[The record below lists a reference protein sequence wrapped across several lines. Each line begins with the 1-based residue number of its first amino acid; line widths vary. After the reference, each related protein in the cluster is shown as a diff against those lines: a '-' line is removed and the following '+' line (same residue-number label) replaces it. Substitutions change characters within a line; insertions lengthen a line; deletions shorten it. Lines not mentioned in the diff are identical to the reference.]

1 MMIPMGSCCSSSG
14 WTPGASSVILVAM
27 NLGHPQP
34 IVDSMVWRWVG
45 IGIAGWDILWP
56 DLAAC
61 SQNLQSFMACN
72 RERNQEKWMLWEQGR
87 PSLQHWLCSKAAQGY
102 PCSGMPT
109 GPVLS
114 SPAISSST
122 KRGIWTTSPS
132 DLIFRVGCILTLC
145 SLTEKV
151 SVAFQDLAV
160 RFSEEEWQ
168 LLGEGQ
174 RALYRDVM
182 RENYETLRSL
192 GTAERL
198 PLSAFLSPT
207 EPGGTMEGRSYA
219 GEGQEP
225 PRGGGPLGGAPPH
238 SLHLTALVQL
248 VKEIPEFLFGEVSPE
263 GESGSGAVSLD
274 GERGSPDAAV
284 TVETC
289 PLGGLLS
296 CLPETPTGWPS
307 MAATSSSSSSSSG
320 LPGAGGQG
328 SPLPIKTADKP
339 RVTEKEGPEALAG
352 EPSPPTSSSS
362 RSSSRKKENGK
373 QERGTLGTGGLAG
386 AIGLSPGNSPLEGL
400 INCLKEILMPGPQ
413 NPEVSPGLPPPVPG
427 QGTSQLTRVELGPG
441 SPPWEVKTEAV
452 SGACPLQ
459 GLLNCL
465 KEIPEAPHRRSGPSG
480 VRDPQLQE
488 DPGACQRN
496 SGGPRPLQTPPP
508 GPGPGASH
516 VLSVVKM
523 EDGWTQSPLAPA
535 SCQLSKWTHSPSATS
550 SQGGD
555 RETRGGQVP
564 SWSPVAQASSASS
577 SPLEALEACLKGIPL
592 SGSLPPQPPAASGFQ
607 SSQPGD
613 PGSQRPQLQS
623 CRSHSEEVTVGP
635 LLALSLQGY
644 VRGSPVLPSGPHSTP
659 PSFSSSSSTDGD
671 LDFQSP
677 GGSQA
682 RPPGKGSPVGSSPL
696 QGLENCLREIPVLRP
711 QSALSWSSAGDRGPQ
726 RTEPKNWTADKEGL
740 RGEACEP
747 AHLGQGQGEA
757 PTRSFRL
764 ASPQALTS
772 SSVPVP
778 VCYQRG
784 LKDPGAPR
792 PGPWRWLQD
801 GAAMKPSPLHCL
813 ENSLKGILPGRP
825 LRFACLAGPSP
836 SPSPGSSSSFSSS
849 EGDELWQL
857 FPQERDRLPGYK
869 GPGPLSPRPGGAPT
883 GSSPGEG
890 PGRAEPGDH
899 CGLNAA
905 GRAEEKTGGRSQLP
919 WRNVYPETPGR
930 PGPLG
935 SAGGGAAV
943 NPCPAPQP
951 EKRPG
956 PGPSKLLGSAHGPL
970 SWKPRVSEES
980 RGLGPGNGRPGVTA
994 RTHGKPPPRGL
1005 PEPPPVAAIPPALP
1019 QAPPQSCPCGSGL
1032 QPELRSLGAALSE
1045 KLDRLAT
1052 ALAGLSQEVATMRTQ
1067 VDRLGKRPRGPGSKC
1082 QASWPWAPSR
1092 GPRWSNGPAH
1102 RHLPYWRQKG
1112 PTRPKPKILR
1122 GQADSCRAGDASG
1135 LSRRFRPVS
1144 QLPPDAP
1151 MAEPSGPSSSPSQQ
1165 PLSSARSCC
1174 AGVPVPASLGHTGGH
1189 QSPPLLS
1196 VPTALP
1202 PQMASL
1208 TTRGD
1213 AEPRFSAVVPP
1224 GTLSWPKDASSLMAG
1239 VQRTCEEELWVPRR
1253 GTPSHLL
1260 QQLGPADDV
1269 PTLAPSPR
1277 GCPTPSTCSSRTF
1290 PASGP

>member
-1 MMIPMGSCCSSSG
+1 
-14 WTPGASSVILVAM
+14 
-27 NLGHPQP
+27 
-34 IVDSMVWRWVG
+34 
-45 IGIAGWDILWP
+45 
-56 DLAAC
+56 
-61 SQNLQSFMACN
+61 MA
-72 RERNQEKWMLWEQGR
+72 RQ
-87 PSLQHWLCSKAAQGY
+87 
-102 PCSGMPT
+102 
-109 GPVLS
+109 
-114 SPAISSST
+114 
-122 KRGIWTTSPS
+122 
-132 DLIFRVGCILTLC
+132 
-145 SLTEKV
+145 V

-182 RENYETLRSL
+182 QENYETLRSL

-219 GEGQEP
+219 GEEQEP
-225 PRGGGPLGGAPPH
+225 PRGGGPLAGGAPPH

-274 GERGSPDAAV
+274 GERGSPD
-284 TVETC
+284 E
-289 PLGGLLS
+289 
-296 CLPETPTGWPS
+296 
-307 MAATSSSSSSSSG
+307 
-320 LPGAGGQG
+320 
-328 SPLPIKTADKP
+328 TADKP

-352 EPSPPTSSSS
+352 EPSPPTS
-362 RSSSRKKENGK
+362 SSSRKKENGK

-413 NPEVSPGLPPPVPG
+413 HPEVSPGLPPPVPG

-465 KEIPEAPHRRSGPSG
+465 KEIPEARHRRSGPSG
-480 VRDPQLQE
+480 VGDPQLQE

-508 GPGPGASH
+508 GPGPGAGH

-555 RETRGGQVP
+555 GETRGGQVP
-564 SWSPVAQASSASS
+564 SWGPVAQASSASS

-607 SSQPGD
+607 SPQPGD

-623 CRSHSEEVTVGP
+623 CRSHSE
-635 LLALSLQGY
+635 
-644 VRGSPVLPSGPHSTP
+644 
-659 PSFSSSSSTDGD
+659 
-671 LDFQSP
+671 
-677 GGSQA
+677 
-682 RPPGKGSPVGSSPL
+682 GSPVGSSPL

-784 LKDPGAPR
+784 LKDPGVPR

-883 GSSPGEG
+883 GSSPSEG

-899 CGLNAA
+899 CGLNA

-970 SWKPRVSEES
+970 SWKPRISEES
-980 RGLGPGNGRPGVTA
+980 RGLGPGNGRPGVAA
-994 RTHGKPPPRGL
+994 RTHGKPAPRGL

-1122 GQADSCRAGDASG
+1122 GQADGCRAGDASG

-1151 MAEPSGPSSSPSQQ
+1151 TAEPSGPSSSPSQQ
-1165 PLSSARSCC
+1165 PLSSARSCR

-1213 AEPRFSAVVPP
+1213 AEPRFAAVVPP

-1239 VQRTCEEELWVPRR
+1239 VQRACEEELWVPRR

-1260 QQLGPADDV
+1260 QQLRPADDV
-1269 PTLAPSPR
+1269 PTLPPSPR